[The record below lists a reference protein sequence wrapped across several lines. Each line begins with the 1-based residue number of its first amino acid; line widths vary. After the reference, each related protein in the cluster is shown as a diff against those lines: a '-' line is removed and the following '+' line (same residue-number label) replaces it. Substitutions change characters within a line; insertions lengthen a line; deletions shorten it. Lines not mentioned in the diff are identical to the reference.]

1 MAVRGTPRVG
11 EAAPRGTSLSSSP
24 WTGAAS
30 TVSALQTDTAREHLG
45 SSKVVRGSMEYGSMM
60 VGER

>member
-1 MAVRGTPRVG
+1 MAARGTRVG
-11 EAAPRGTSLSSSP
+11 AAAPGASLSSSP

-30 TVSALQTDTAREHLG
+30 TVSVLQTDTARGHLG

-60 VGER
+60 VRE